1 MFLFQR
7 SLGNHKRQAIQSLF
21 YSARPCSPGSA
32 PAIHLVSNDVV
43 SQAYFNADYF
53 ARCWCLRAAY
63 TILSI
68 ARNEI
73 IRRGRRDAGNGV
85 KPRARG
91 GGKTPKKVFPSQQT
105 LGRVRRSPRP
115 QWVLV
120 PHPATASPLP
130 PVPPAYPVPLR
141 VRPSRPTCHSAYGVG
156 SCAYWPLGHYD
167 CLVNT
172 PMQRWPSAISSLAR
186 FPLVDLEK

>member
-1 MFLFQR
+1 MILFTVFE
-7 SLGNHKRQAIQSLF
+7 SFCNYKGLAIQSLF
-21 YSARPCSPGSA
+21 YSAQAQIVCTKLSTCSS
-32 PAIHLVSNDVV
+32 IMYVV

-53 ARCWCLRAAY
+53 ALCWCLRAAY

-115 QWVLV
+115 PWVLV
-120 PHPATASPLP
+120 PHPATASPRP
-130 PVPPAYPVPLR
+130 PVPPAYPAPLR
-141 VRPSRPTCHSAYGVG
+141 VRPLPAHVPLSSRGG
-156 SCAYWPLGHYD
+156 
-167 CLVNT
+167 
-172 PMQRWPSAISSLAR
+172 
-186 FPLVDLEK
+186 

>member
-1 MFLFQR
+1 M
-7 SLGNHKRQAIQSLF
+7 
-21 YSARPCSPGSA
+21 YE
-32 PAIHLVSNDVV
+32 V

-53 ARCWCLRAAY
+53 ALCWCLRAAY

-115 QWVLV
+115 PWVLV
-120 PHPATASPLP
+120 PHPATASPRP
-130 PVPPAYPVPLR
+130 PLPPAYPAPLR
-141 VRPSRPTCHSAYGVG
+141 VRPLPAHVPLSSRLLTTWTLWLSRERSDATVTFRNILAGSISA
-156 SCAYWPLGHYD
+156 CWPWKLNLPHKF
-167 CLVNT
+167 C
-172 PMQRWPSAISSLAR
+172 R
-186 FPLVDLEK
+186 